1 MREDGNKEIN
11 NHVSKKM
18 SEHLLDSKS
27 NDKNKLQDK
36 ELGTDG
42 GRKPVRRGSTG
53 DGRRGDG
60 VPAWPSTRHAPGQE
74 KRSRASLPRTCLKS
88 NESFQQKT

>member
-1 MREDGNKEIN
+1 MRKDGNKEIN

-42 GRKPVRRGSTG
+42 GGAILGLSERP
-53 DGRRGDG
+53 
-60 VPAWPSTRHAPGQE
+60 
-74 KRSRASLPRTCLKS
+74 CLR
-88 NESFQQKT
+88 E